1 MKLSAELFGV
11 FTLKLIE
18 APPRGARVCCV
29 YSGRVWVFDDPL
41 MQECGWVG
49 LPNTPPLIDLLL
61 SPCNPSWPN
70 NPNTSTPYPKLTATH
85 KLSDCLAFPDVR
97 AGGVPAPQIRESTQP
112 KHATRSHTSF
122 TCWDHQIYKHKTS
135 SHVTLLMMAVCHMS
149 GKLKEQ
155 TNFSTIGKTFFFTYL
170 Y

>member
-1 MKLSAELFGV
+1 
-11 FTLKLIE
+11 
-18 APPRGARVCCV
+18 
-29 YSGRVWVFDDPL
+29 

-70 NPNTSTPYPKLTATH
+70 NPNASTPYPKLPATH

-97 AGGVPAPQIRESTQP
+97 AGGDPAPQIRESTQP

-135 SHVTLLMMAVCHMS
+135 SHVTLLMMTVCHMS
-149 GKLKEQ
+149 GKLLKSKPTSQ
-155 TNFSTIGKTFFFTYL
+155 QKVKHFSLCIIKKRNYPPYPHLCPIFQRLF
-170 Y
+170 

>member
-1 MKLSAELFGV
+1 
-11 FTLKLIE
+11 
-18 APPRGARVCCV
+18 
-29 YSGRVWVFDDPL
+29 

-70 NPNTSTPYPKLTATH
+70 NPNASTPYPKLPATH

-122 TCWDHQIYKHKTS
+122 TCWDHQIYKHKTAS
-135 SHVTLLMMAVCHMS
+135 NVTLLMMTVCHMS

-155 TNFSTIGKTFFFTYL
+155 TNFSTIGKTLLFTYNKKRNYHPYPHL
-170 Y
+170 CLIFQRLLQAPSQLIPT